1 MASAARNS
9 SGINGG
15 SCSASSVAS
24 TGDFRGKLRVKWFW
38 FMTELP
44 SCSRDHAAIVHLVQ
58 NGGGDLVDEEYSR
71 LRIVAEKFYGFLL
84 LVGGRIFL
92 LRLQFVAGCRLILLD
107 HLVGCKVQQHALRER
122 GVCDDQGRNH
132 HGCTD

>member
-15 SCSASSVAS
+15 SCSASSFAS

-38 FMTELP
+38 LMTELP

-58 NGGGDLVDEEYSR
+58 NGSGDLVDEEYSR
-71 LRIVAEKFYGFLL
+71 LRIVAEKLDGFLL
-84 LVGGRIFL
+84 LVGPGIFL
-92 LRLQFVAGCRLILLD
+92 LRLQFIAGCRLVLLD
-107 HLVGCKVQQHALRER
+107 HPVGRRVQQYALRSHGAR
-122 GVCDDQGRNH
+122 DDQ
-132 HGCTD
+132 D